1 MWSVLATSWRV
12 VVRRAVADRIILFAA
27 LVTILLAAMLVA
39 SGPIYA
45 DAVSLSAVRR
55 TLADAEVQDANA
67 EITVRTMSDN
77 YAVANERVNTEVAG
91 AFALTGGEIY
101 RRGTSDSYALPGQPD
116 DNVTDLTVFRFFDQF
131 ESRTELTAGAW
142 PEVGASPPETAIPES
157 VAEALDYQVGD
168 ELELVNRR
176 DQDVTITVRISG
188 TYQVLN
194 TQDPYWYASE
204 LDTTGVEVGSSF
216 TTYGPFYVRTETFF
230 ESMTPFSS
238 EINWRVYPMHDNLTV
253 SEVAPMRRQI
263 ESLENRLNVGRSTGN
278 QMRVETGLVEI
289 LRETERSLLV
299 TRSSVLILT
308 IQLAILA
315 GYALLLTAGLLAE
328 SRQVETNLLR
338 SRGAGSNQI
347 LAMATME
354 GILLTVPAAIVAPFL
369 ATVVLQAMN
378 VAGPL
383 SDIDLSINPVVT
395 RTSFIISGLAALGCL
410 VALAVPAYRS
420 AQQFGDIRATRSR
433 EDSRSIVQRAGL
445 DIGLLL
451 IAVVGFW
458 QLQRFGAPITETVQG
473 RLGIDPLLVA
483 APAIGLLAGGVVALR
498 TLPLISRL
506 AESVTSRSTLL
517 VPALSAWQVARRPL
531 RYARAALLLMLAT
544 GIGLFSVAYATTWRN
559 SQSDQAAFQTGAQL
573 RVEPDRR
580 IGSAVPYW
588 ALQDA
593 YSEIPG
599 FEEAMPVQREF
610 GQLSRSTSTARY
622 VILDADR
629 AADTVLL
636 RPDLADG
643 SIEDLMGR
651 ISEARIEPATI
662 DLPGA
667 PARIALDVTYQ
678 VDPLSPDVEI
688 PPDVRES
695 RLEFNAEMRV
705 ALVDA
710 DGQIFRIELGEVAQT
725 GEVVRVEGALS
736 HQLDDGTRLRPVYP
750 LQVISIEMRAA
761 GPQDVPRTARLE
773 IDGLLVSPE
782 DSGDVWQPVPVDLSL
797 SNWETSVTDL
807 ALARERPAIMPD
819 EDADAGLALD
829 IFSGA
834 TTSEAAIPIV
844 IGFQPAGSPVIE
856 SLPVLVSSE
865 LMDQSDLEIGD
876 QFPLPSLPGYEGM
889 GTVVGE
895 LVEFPT
901 VDPDMGEP
909 IVIDRRSYVAAS
921 FSPGDVTI
929 APDEYWLAVEP
940 EQLDSAIVALS
951 GDPFFSAEVLS
962 RDERE
967 TTLQSDPVALGT
979 IGSLMLGF
987 VAAAIFAGIGFA
999 VNAAVSA
1006 RERLV
1011 EFALMRAVGLSNRQ
1025 LLAWLGLE
1033 NALLVVFGLVGG
1045 TVLGVVLAWLVL
1057 PLIAI
1062 TQEATVAVPD
1072 VIVVYPWRTILW
1084 LDVSLILVLVAA
1096 VGLLAI
1102 MLRRMGLGA
1111 LLRLGEE

>member
-12 VVRRAVADRIILFAA
+12 VVRRAVADRVILFAA

-39 SGPIYA
+39 AGPIYA

-55 TLADAEVQDANA
+55 TLADAEVPDANA
-67 EITVRTMSDN
+67 VITTRAMPAD
-77 YAVANERVNTEVAG
+77 YAAANSRVNSEVAG

-101 RRGTSDSYALPGQPD
+101 RRGTSDSYALPDQPGPD
-116 DNVTDLTVFRFFDQF
+116 VTDLTVFRFFDDF
-131 ESRTELTAGAW
+131 ESRTALTDGAW
-142 PEVGASPPETAIPES
+142 PATGASPPEVAIPES
-157 VAEALDYQVGD
+157 VAVTLGYGVGD
-168 ELELVNRR
+168 ELELTNRR
-176 DQDVTITVRISG
+176 DQDIVETVRVAGI
-188 TYQVLN
+188 YQVLN
-194 TQDPYWYASE
+194 TQDPYWYGDE
-204 LDTTGVEVGSSF
+204 LDTVGVEVGSSF
-216 TTYGPFYVRTETFF
+216 TTYGPFYVQQETFF
-230 ESMTPFSS
+230 ESMTPFSA
-238 EINWRVYPMHDNLTV
+238 EINWRVYPIHDNLTV
-253 SEVAPMRRQI
+253 SEVAPMRRQL
-263 ESLENRLNVGRSTGN
+263 ESLEGRLNAGRNAGN
-278 QMRVETGLVEI
+278 GMRVETGLIEI

-338 SRGAGSNQI
+338 SRGAGSNQV
-347 LAMATME
+347 LAMAVME
-354 GILLTVPAAIVAPFL
+354 GILLTVPAALAAPFF
-369 ATVVLQAMN
+369 AAFVLRAMN
-378 VAGPL
+378 IAGPL
-383 SDIDLSINPVVT
+383 SEIELAINPVVT
-395 RTSFIISGLAALGCL
+395 RTSFIIAGVAAVGCL
-410 VALAVPAYRS
+410 IALAVPALRS
-420 AQQFGDIRATRSR
+420 ARQFGDVRAARSR
-433 EDSRSIVQRAGL
+433 EESRSIVQRAGL

-451 IAVVGFW
+451 VAVVGFW

-483 APAIGLLAGGVVALR
+483 APALGLLAGGVVALR

-580 IGSAVPYW
+580 IGTAVPYW

-593 YSEIPG
+593 YQDVPG
-599 FEEAMPVQREF
+599 FEAAMPVQREF
-610 GQLSRSTSTARY
+610 GQLSRSTSIARY
-622 VILDADR
+622 VVLDADQ
-629 AADTVLL
+629 AAETVLL

-643 SIEDLMGR
+643 SLSELMGR
-651 ISEARIEPATI
+651 IAEARVEPAAI
-662 DLPGA
+662 ELPGA
-667 PARIALDVTYQ
+667 PARVALDVAYQ
-678 VDPLSPDVEI
+678 VDPLAPGTEI

-695 RLEFNAEMRV
+695 RLEFNATMRL
-705 ALVDA
+705 ALIDA
-710 DGQIFRIELGEVAQT
+710 DGQIFRVELGEVAQT

-736 HQLDDGTRLRPVYP
+736 HQLDDGTRLRPAYP
-750 LQVISIEMRAA
+750 LQVLSVEMRAA

-773 IDGLLVSPE
+773 VAGLLVSPE
-782 DSGDVWQPVPVDLSL
+782 DSGEAWQPVPLDLSL
-797 SNWETSVTDL
+797 PAWDVSVTDL

-819 EDADAGLALD
+819 EDAANLLAID

-834 TTSEAAIPIV
+834 TTSEAAIPLV
-844 IGFQPAGSPVIE
+844 IGFQPANAPE
-856 SLPVLVSSE
+856 FETLPVLVSAE
-865 LMDQSDLEIGD
+865 LMEQSGLVVGD
-876 QFPLPSLPGYEGM
+876 EFPLPSLPGYDGM
-889 GTVVGE
+889 GTVVGVIE
-895 LVEFPT
+895 EFPT
-901 VDPDMGEP
+901 VEPERGEP
-909 IVIDRRSYVAAS
+909 VVVDRRSYVAAS
-921 FSPGDVTI
+921 FDPGQVTL
-929 APDEYWLAVEP
+929 APDEYWLSIDP
-940 EQLDSAIVALS
+940 DQLDAAMDALAAE
-951 GDPFFSAEVLS
+951 PFFSAEILS

-979 IGSLMLGF
+979 IGSLMIGF

-1006 RERLV
+1006 RERMV

-1045 TVLGVVLAWLVL
+1045 TILGIVLAWLVL

-1062 TQEATVAVPD
+1062 TQEATVAVPG
-1072 VIVVYPWRTILW
+1072 VVVVYPWQTILW
-1084 LDVSLILVLVAA
+1084 LDLVLVLVLVAA
-1096 VGLLAI
+1096 VGLLAV